1 VIGEVG
7 FDVLFRDVVGHEWA
21 VGEGE
26 VREGHCDCWDVCPV
40 LVLVRILGGGQQNG
54 SREGRVDR
62 SLSKPF
68 LLVRGRNLREI
79 IWYRKRGIQLWW

>member
-1 VIGEVG
+1 VMGEVG
-7 FDVLFRDVVGHEWA
+7 FDVLFRDVVGYEWA

-26 VREGHCDCWDVCPV
+26 VREGHCDCWDVCSV

-68 LLVRGRNLREI
+68 LLVRGRDLREI
-79 IWYRKRGIQLWW
+79 IWYRKRGIQLSW